1 MIQLQIKKNKE
12 KMVDNANL
20 EDIMVQKKEKVED
33 IMMIKR
39 STKNLVLSLNM
50 SKSNKQKKKDHHQA
64 QSQVNNLR
72 QDNLND
78 KK

>member
-1 MIQLQIKKNKE
+1 
-12 KMVDNANL
+12 
-20 EDIMVQKKEKVED
+20 MVQKKEKVED

-50 SKSNKQKKKDHHQA
+50 SKNNKKKKKDHHHQA